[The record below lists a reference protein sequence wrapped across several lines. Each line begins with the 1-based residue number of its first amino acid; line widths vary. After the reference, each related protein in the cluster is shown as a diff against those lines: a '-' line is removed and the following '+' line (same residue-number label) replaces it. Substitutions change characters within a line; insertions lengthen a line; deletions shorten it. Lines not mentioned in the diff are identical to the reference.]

1 MNALQ
6 KTLAIIAF
14 LILAS
19 QTIRHAYVRWI
30 EPRTSVLDKYDQ
42 PLKDEIAAAASLDEL
57 VQRYDQARK
66 KADTAKQEL
75 ARTGKELTY
84 SDETRTEPYKSER
97 TLHEAVKAWE
107 DRAKEIH
114 ALRFYWLVGLVF
126 SALGLVTYKK
136 LNRWFGVTL
145 LLAGFSEII
154 YWISPTFL
162 GTNTR
167 EFDRLLI
174 NKFVLSIIS
183 MALLIAVIWMQGIF
197 ADQQQRPAA

>member
-1 MNALQ
+1 
-6 KTLAIIAF
+6 LAIFAF

-19 QTIRHAYVRWI
+19 QTVLHAYVLWL

-42 PLKDEIAAAASLDEL
+42 PLKDQIAAAASLDEL
-57 VQRYDQARK
+57 VQRYDQVRK
-66 KADTAKQEL
+66 KADAAKQEL
-75 ARTGKELTY
+75 ARTGKELTFR
-84 SDETRTEPYKSER
+84 DETQTEPYKSEHMLR
-97 TLHEAVKAWE
+97 EAVTAWE
-107 DRAKEIH
+107 EKAKEIH

-126 SALGLVTYKK
+126 AVLGLVTYKK
-136 LNRWFGVTL
+136 FNRWFGVTL

-154 YWISPTFL
+154 YWTSPTFL

-174 NKFVLSIIS
+174 NKFVLSIVS

-197 ADQQQRPAA
+197 ADNQQRPAA